1 MTVDFPYVPK
11 HFFEKNHSYTVSDF
25 IYQHRNFSIKLK
37 KIERKIIDLQC
48 RFITKKWHMRSREQ

>member
-25 IYQHRNFSIKLK
+25 IYQHRNFSIKPK

-48 RFITKKWHMRSREQ
+48 QFITKKNGT